1 MSSCREGRFQTGVSG
16 YQTPISTRLRILK
29 DSVVPHCTLTLPG
42 NPLTLRV
49 SSKSGR
55 LGPWVGITGGTGG
68 LKGRART
75 QKHW

>member
-1 MSSCREGRFQTGVSG
+1 MPSCGEGWFQTGVSG
-16 YQTPISTRLRILK
+16 YQTPGLEFSASTG
-29 DSVVPHCTLTLPG
+29 PHCTRSLPG

-75 QKHW
+75 QMHW

>member
-1 MSSCREGRFQTGVSG
+1 MVKGGSKQVLVVIKHQSAPGLEFSASTG
-16 YQTPISTRLRILK
+16 
-29 DSVVPHCTLTLPG
+29 PHCTRSLPG

-75 QKHW
+75 QVHW

>member
-1 MSSCREGRFQTGVSG
+1 MLVGIKHQSAPGLEFSETQQLHTALL
-16 YQTPISTRLRILK
+16 P
-29 DSVVPHCTLTLPG
+29 LPG

-49 SSKSGR
+49 SSKSRR

-68 LKGRART
+68 LRGRART